1 MFNAEVQAHQEVR
14 RLTQERGTL
23 LRAMG
28 QGDLPSHELRQRLA
42 QVERAIRESRRD
54 AGRRWS

>member
-1 MFNAEVQAHQEVR
+1 MLNAEAQAHQDVR

-28 QGDLPSHELRQRLA
+28 QGDLPFHELRQRLA
-42 QVERAIRESRRD
+42 QVERAIRESRRES
-54 AGRRWS
+54 GRRWP